1 MLEKI
6 FGEKDDTDT
15 TLKQLNKIIN
25 RLAVVKD
32 DCNNAIHNGDSESKD
47 RYVTKIIE
55 LYDDLISLSMD
66 YMKLLADQGDPQRG
80 INELENLREII
91 QSTET
96 FFESSV
102 YDDVKTQNFVNVEV
116 YNAIFLFQA
125 EKFRRCLKSCDA
137 ILESDSAR
145 DGIWV
150 LRGQTL
156 VELGKNY
163 DALEAFETAIGIKW
177 HNADAWVGKGQILMA
192 LEKYPEAL
200 EAFDTAIEIDEGNAD
215 AYIGKTSAHSG
226 LGDEDSAIQTI
237 DLAYD
242 LLPDDPKICLLKSLS
257 SIDRKRENETDVVF
271 QNRLNEGARILERM
285 ISENEE
291 NAALWYLKS
300 KSQEILGDNQKSQLS
315 KKRAIRLDPNVEN
328 DPLVQAYFEMI
339 DDSENSGV
347 KKIPKKKT
355 ESQNIPE
362 SSNDSQQKN
371 EKNLNAPKK
380 VFVKPQRQKETIKTN
395 GFASVAG
402 MLELKALLTKDVIKP
417 LKNPDKYKKFNVT
430 IPNGILLFGPPGCGK
445 TFIVEKLA
453 EEVGYNFQVVPPS
466 RIGSKYIHE
475 TSDNIAKIFTE
486 AKNQAPTI
494 LFFDEFEALVP
505 KRESLGSEGQ
515 FKNEEINEFLTHLN
529 NASKM
534 GILVV
539 GATNKPDLIDSA
551 VMRAGRMDKI
561 ILVPPP
567 DFEARKELF
576 SSRLS
581 KVPHSTDMDFEKL
594 AEKTEYYSSVDITT
608 IIEAAGRIAGDQDLD
623 EINQDLMEHVIE
635 NSKPSISKS
644 QIESFNAFSHLERK

>member
-6 FGEKDDTDT
+6 FGKKDDLKS
-15 TLKQLNKIIN
+15 TLTQLKNVIE

-32 DCNNAIHNGDSESKD
+32 DCNNAIESGDDNQAEEYFSK
-47 RYVTKIIE
+47 IPP
-55 LYDDLISLSMD
+55 LYDEC
-66 YMKLLADQGDPQRG
+66 
-80 INELENLREII
+80 NELSLKYLEFLLQEENPQQGLEEAEYLIEVI
-91 QSTET
+91 QSAET
-96 FFESSV
+96 FFDTFRINIE
-102 YDDVKTQNFVNVEV
+102 DIKAQNFINLEM
-116 YNAIFLFQA
+116 YRGIFLLHLQ
-125 EKFRRCLKSCDA
+125 KYRRALKSFDA
-137 ILESDSAR
+137 ILAIDASR
-145 DGIWV
+145 DNIWT
-150 LRGQTL
+150 LKGMTLQDMGNNDGAMEAFETAIDLEWHNAIAWKSKGQIL
-156 VELGKNY
+156 QSYERY
-163 DALEAFETAIGIKW
+163 PEALEAFETA
-177 HNADAWVGKGQILMA
+177 L
-192 LEKYPEAL
+192 
-200 EAFDTAIEIDEGNAD
+200 EIDDTDEEAITGRKEVLDFISHEGE
-215 AYIGKTSAHSG
+215 S
-226 LGDEDSAIQTI
+226 EDR
-237 DLAYD
+237 
-242 LLPDDPKICLLKSLS
+242 PPKAV
-257 SIDRKRENETDVVF
+257 RKH
-271 QNRLNEGARILERM
+271 LH
-285 ISENEE
+285 SENGEE
-291 NAALWYLKS
+291 S
-300 KSQEILGDNQKSQLS
+300 PEIPDS
-315 KKRAIRLDPNVEN
+315 E
-328 DPLVQAYFEMI
+328 I
-339 DDSENSGV
+339 DDEPNRTSPS
-347 KKIPKKKT
+347 KT
-355 ESQNIPE
+355 G
-362 SSNDSQQKN
+362 
-371 EKNLNAPKK
+371 KK
-380 VFVKPQRQKETIKTN
+380 VFQKPAEKKKEAGLK

-486 AKNQAPTI
+486 AKNLAPTI

-539 GATNKPDLIDSA
+539 GATNQPDLIDSA

-581 KVPHSTDMDFEKL
+581 KVPHSSDMDFGKL
-594 AEKTEYYSSVDITT
+594 AEKTEYYSSSDIAA

-623 EINQDLMEHVIE
+623 EINEDLMEHVIE